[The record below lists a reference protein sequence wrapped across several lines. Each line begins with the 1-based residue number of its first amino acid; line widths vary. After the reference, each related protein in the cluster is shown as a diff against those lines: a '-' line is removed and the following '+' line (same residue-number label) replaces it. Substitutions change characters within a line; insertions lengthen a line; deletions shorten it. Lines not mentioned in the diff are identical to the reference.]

1 MLYRHNKATQLRV
14 ANTRSAEPNHASPP
28 RVGVV
33 LVEQGRA
40 FDNSI
45 AALDVNGR
53 QQALLRRPDLN
64 EIRFGIALPFNHH
77 RVARAQEEPRADN
90 KAKDRDDGNDNT
102 RLCDFDRF
110 YRHEKVVRR
119 RGRQEQD
126 RKLLK
131 REIWRLASGRFF
143 QGQVNREEPPRFA
156 EAASFR

>member
-1 MLYRHNKATQLRV
+1 MDRHIKATQLSV

-90 KAKDRDDGNDNT
+90 KAKTATMETTTRGFVTLIDFIGMRKSCVGEGARNRIGNYSNAK
-102 RLCDFDRF
+102 FGGSHQVVF
-110 YRHEKVVRR
+110 SKVR
-119 RGRQEQD
+119 
-126 RKLLK
+126 
-131 REIWRLASGRFF
+131 
-143 QGQVNREEPPRFA
+143 
-156 EAASFR
+156 